1 MIDYDK
7 KLDDIE
13 IFLLALRK
21 NVNEGLAM
29 IAAVKQSQSNL
40 PIKKLSRKPKQLQLQ
55 QDVADVRMR
64 IATGGRKP
72 RK

>member
-1 MIDYDK
+1 MTNYEK
-7 KLDDIE
+7 KVEDIE

-21 NVNEGLAM
+21 TVNEGLAM
-29 IAAVKQSQSNL
+29 IAAVKQSQSGAV
-40 PIKKLSRKPKQLQLQ
+40 PARPPKKSKQVRLRE
-55 QDVADVRMR
+55 DVTDIRMR